1 MRPPA
6 YDRGS
11 FQAEIW
17 KSRLRQVVRVAGV
30 ILDLVHSFWLVALG
44 VLVGGI
50 IGALIGAS
58 WEPSFGFWVGM
69 ILGALLGG
77 AGGVM
82 WAKRVFFGDAKSY
95 VEPLPLEPTPGAP
108 RWPGVEEQFQ
118 KVLSRLR
125 VLFVLLIGAFLSL
138 CYLRVADNYNW
149 PVPSSLPRTILVRGA
164 VGFMVAVGLLMV
176 LITRCPK
183 CGGILWKA
191 MKLYECPH
199 CGIVLRD

>member
-1 MRPPA
+1 M
-6 YDRGS
+6 
-11 FQAEIW
+11 
-17 KSRLRQVVRVAGV
+17 
-30 ILDLVHSFWLVALG
+30 HSFLVVALG
-44 VLVGGI
+44 VIVGGI
-50 IGALIGAS
+50 FGALIGAK
-58 WEPSFGFWVGM
+58 WDPSFGFWAGM
-69 ILGALLGG
+69 FLGALLGG
-77 AGGVM
+77 AGGVVL
-82 WAKRVFFGDAKSY
+82 AKRFFFSDAKPD
-95 VEPLPLEPTPGAP
+95 VEPSQFESQPGAP

-138 CYLRVADNYNW
+138 CYLRVADDYHW
-149 PVPSSLPRTILVRGA
+149 PVPSSLPRTILVWGA